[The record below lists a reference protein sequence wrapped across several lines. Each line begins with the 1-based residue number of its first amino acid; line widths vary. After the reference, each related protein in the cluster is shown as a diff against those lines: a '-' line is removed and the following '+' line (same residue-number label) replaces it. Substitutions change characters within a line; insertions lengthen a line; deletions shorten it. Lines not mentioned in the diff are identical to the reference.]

1 MRISEWVIAV
11 YFGYALL
18 LSLLLPYVSNE
29 VRWQI
34 AGATALV
41 VIAYVWLRRREA
53 RHHAAWSEMARDWLP
68 LPVALLAYKEMGW
81 MAPPAHD
88 YHLEQSWM
96 QLDRLL
102 LGTWGGHA
110 AIEVFSPVLPA
121 FLDACYVLVY
131 ALPFFVVGVVYK
143 FRRRKQ
149 IDEVLTIYLLGLFL
163 AYAQFPFWPSEPP
176 RAVFPFELVPTVT
189 AVRRFNLWLL
199 GSYGIHTSVFP
210 SAHVSGAFAAAA
222 AVWRILP
229 DIAWI
234 RWSTLTYAILIAI
247 STVYG
252 RYHYAA
258 DAFAGMAV
266 ALAAFLLAE
275 VLHGRRT
282 SRSSPSHPAEAE
294 RIGR

>member
-1 MRISEWVIAV
+1 MERNGARLAPLACRPAGIQGDGLDGAA
-11 YFGYALL
+11 GY
-18 LSLLLPYVSNE
+18 
-29 VRWQI
+29 
-34 AGATALV
+34 
-41 VIAYVWLRRREA
+41 
-53 RHHAAWSEMARDWLP
+53 
-68 LPVALLAYKEMGW
+68 
-81 MAPPAHD
+81 D

-275 VLHGRRT
+275 FLHRRRASMAFPVPSGRGGTNRALITVSIPKAPWREVAASTGSRTRGT
-282 SRSSPSHPAEAE
+282 SR
-294 RIGR
+294 